1 MIGVVDNRTTR
12 LLGLG
17 ATSNVFFL
25 KPLMA
30 VTPVVRID
38 RRDVSAALAEID
50 GVWNRLM
57 PQIAIKRR
65 FADELLGEALATFEL
80 VSSVF
85 AGITVL
91 ALVIAVL
98 GLIGMS
104 IHSIGRRT
112 HEIGV
117 RKTRGASVRGIVTLL
132 LRDFSKPVL
141 VANLIAWPLAFV
153 AMNGYLSIF
162 TNRVGLT
169 WKPFATSL
177 LLTVVYRWF
186 AVSVQVIRAA
196 RMKPARVLREDK
208 MNSGQLVNW
217 PTGQLAR
224 ARYACVQD
232 AGLLRQSVPRVPFW
246 PVCQLASWPVGPRCS
261 RITVTHRRSHHP
273 SSSDDDAHQRVRP
286 GDGASPASFLR
297 TRWWSI
303 SKRASER
310 FPMQIGSPY

>member
-1 MIGVVDNRTTR
+1 
-12 LLGLG
+12 
-17 ATSNVFFL
+17 
-25 KPLMA
+25 
-30 VTPVVRID
+30 
-38 RRDVSAALAEID
+38 
-50 GVWNRLM
+50 VWNRLM

-80 VSSVF
+80 VSGVF

-117 RKTRGASVRGIVTLL
+117 RKTLGATVRGIVTLL

-169 WKPFATSL
+169 WRPFAASL
-177 LLTVVYRWF
+177 LLTVVIAWL
-186 AVSVQVIRAA
+186 AVSVQAIRAA
-196 RMKPARVLREDK
+196 RMKPARVLRYE
-208 MNSGQLVNW
+208 
-217 PTGQLAR
+217 
-224 ARYACVQD
+224 
-232 AGLLRQSVPRVPFW
+232 
-246 PVCQLASWPVGPRCS
+246 
-261 RITVTHRRSHHP
+261 
-273 SSSDDDAHQRVRP
+273 
-286 GDGASPASFLR
+286 
-297 TRWWSI
+297 
-303 SKRASER
+303 
-310 FPMQIGSPY
+310 